1 MKKSVVAMAISV
13 PSLLIAT
20 LALSCAEPAP
30 AAFQQQV
37 APPATRAAT
46 PEQLL
51 EEMRLGTMW
60 SIEESITRGQN
71 SPDYLYVTLR
81 DIEEAQK
88 ALKAL
93 EAQRQA
99 AQSIIDSHMVAGQT
113 VPNFQIAVLES
124 IEEARREVLARTGL
138 LQ

>member
-1 MKKSVVAMAISV
+1 MKKSVLAMAISSTV
-13 PSLLIAT
+13 VFSIV
-20 LALSCAEPAP
+20 ALSCGEPAP
-30 AAFQQQV
+30 AAFQ
-37 APPATRAAT
+37 PPAASTSTNALT
-46 PEQLL
+46 SEQIL
-51 EEMRLGTMW
+51 EDMRLSTMW
-60 SIEESITRGQN
+60 SIEETITRGQD
-71 SPDYLYVTLR
+71 SPDYLFVTLR

-88 ALKAL
+88 ALKEL

-99 AQSIIDSHMVAGQT
+99 TQTVIDGYVMAGQM

>member
-1 MKKSVVAMAISV
+1 MKKSVVA
-13 PSLLIAT
+13 IAVSST
-20 LALSCAEPAP
+20 LAFSILALSCAEPAP
-30 AAFQQQV
+30 AFQ
-37 APPATRAAT
+37 APIPSTTASAAT
-46 PEQLL
+46 SEEIL
-51 EEMRLGTMW
+51 EDMRLSTMW
-60 SIEESITRGQN
+60 SIEETIIRGQN

-88 ALKAL
+88 ALKEL

-99 AQSIIDSHMVAGQT
+99 TQRVIDGYVRAGQMI
-113 VPNFQIAVLES
+113 PNFQIAVLES